1 MTYKK
6 EQRFEIR
13 YEVPTAEGNWS
24 ERVIRPRSEEAKD
37 RDLQQIKQ
45 YGYRLVSCKKLY
57 PFSMEKNQHNFMLV
71 ANICRNTMSDM
82 QTGEIQ
88 FDKAE
93 YIRLDDL
100 KDKADKYFCYPLPVA
115 WVPWEDLKEMKE
127 LSAMAVSHR
136 MNACERAGRY
146 DLLKYC

>member
-1 MTYKK
+1 MAYQR

-24 ERVIRPRSEEAKD
+24 EKVIRPRSEEAKD
-37 RDLQQIKQ
+37 RNLQKIKQ

-57 PFSMEKNQHNFMLV
+57 PFSTEKNQHNFMLV
-71 ANICRNTMSDM
+71 ANICANTMYDM
-82 QTGEIQ
+82 MSGEIKY
-88 FDKAE
+88 DNDE

-127 LSAMAVSHR
+127 LAAMAVNHR
-136 MNACERAGRY
+136 MDACERAGRY

>member
-1 MTYKK
+1 MAYKK
-6 EQRFEIR
+6 EQRWEIR
-13 YEVPTAEGNWS
+13 YEMLEEGIVV
-24 ERVIRPRSEEAKD
+24 EKFVRPRSEEAKD
-37 RDLQQIKQ
+37 RNLKKIKEL
-45 YGYRLVSCKKLY
+45 GYRLISCKKLY
-57 PFSMEKNQHNFMLV
+57 PFSTERNQHNFMLV

-93 YIRLDDL
+93 YMRLSDL
-100 KDKADKYFCYPLPVA
+100 MDKADRYFCFDLPVA

-127 LSAMAVSHR
+127 ISAMAISHR
-136 MNACERAGRY
+136 MDACERAGRY